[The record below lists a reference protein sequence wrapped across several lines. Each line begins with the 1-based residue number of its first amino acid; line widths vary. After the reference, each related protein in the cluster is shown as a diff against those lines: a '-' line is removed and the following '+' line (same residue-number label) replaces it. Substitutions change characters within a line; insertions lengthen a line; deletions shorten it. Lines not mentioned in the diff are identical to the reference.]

1 MQGTSSA
8 GRRWPDFGTGWWWSI
23 FITHAVASAWSG
35 PCQTKHWQPYCW
47 LQWRTSL
54 HCAVQWVE
62 PRGCVMQQT
71 NWKKFS
77 MDGSSC
83 GTRMKEES
91 RKPLLLTELS
101 CLRWRSREISSSVSS
116 LEKHMRPESSRTIRK
131 KKKELCQWAA
141 ENYIYVS
148 DFPYSS

>member
-1 MQGTSSA
+1 
-8 GRRWPDFGTGWWWSI
+8 
-23 FITHAVASAWSG
+23 
-35 PCQTKHWQPYCW
+35 
-47 LQWRTSL
+47 
-54 HCAVQWVE
+54 
-62 PRGCVMQQT
+62 MQQT

-131 KKKELCQWAA
+131 KKKELCQ
-141 ENYIYVS
+141 
-148 DFPYSS
+148 